1 MSNPVEKHYCEVDLN
16 ITTFFNFLFLKL
28 LAKKM
33 RITMDGGQMFKR
45 WSAWRI
51 FYFENIARMQVFSVL
66 RLADFFMLR

>member
-33 RITMDGGQMFKR
+33 RITMDGGQMFKKVKR
-45 WSAWRI
+45 MKDILLWKHSAHAS
-51 FYFENIARMQVFSVL
+51 F
-66 RLADFFMLR
+66 

>member
-33 RITMDGGQMFKR
+33 RITMDGGQMFKKVK
-45 WSAWRI
+45 
-51 FYFENIARMQVFSVL
+51 RMKDIL
-66 RLADFFMLR
+66 L